1 MSESNEIDYKAKL
14 SHYEKVL
21 GTGDVA
27 TRAYKSVV
35 KVLEQQVNFLES
47 FVIKDKISNATKD
60 DPVYERGIKIFEGM
74 TDNVLK
80 LNKLKMELGIEYVE
94 KEEEVKPISAKSI
107 ANGE

>member
-1 MSESNEIDYKAKL
+1 MDKELEHYK
-14 SHYEKVL
+14 KVL

-35 KVLEQQVNFLES
+35 KVLEQQVSFLEA
-47 FVIKDKISNATKD
+47 FVIKDKITSATKD

-80 LNKLKMELGIEYVE
+80 LNKLKLELGIEYVE
-94 KEEEVKPISAKSI
+94 KEDEYEPLSAKQI
-107 ANGE
+107 ANSSV